1 VVAAAGASLLAGG
14 ALGAGGRHLAD
25 RSGSGEGA
33 VDGDDVHLNR
43 TYSLRGEH
51 QQGLLTP
58 AQDYMFTAA
67 FDVTASE
74 LDDLRELMSDWC
86 VAAEQMTAGELI
98 GGEPSISE
106 QAPPRD
112 TGEAWGYPPSSL
124 TLTFGVGPT
133 LFTDGDGRDRFGL
146 AKKATTIL
154 REGMPVF
161 GNETLQSQHSDG
173 DLVVQACA
181 DDAQVAMHAIRNLT
195 RIAFG
200 TAVLRWSQIGY
211 GRTSSTS
218 TTQET
223 PRNLFGFKDG
233 TANIK
238 AEEDAAELD
247 AHVWVLPEDEGGDW
261 LAGGSYMAVRKIRM
275 ALETW
280 DRESL
285 AQQQDVIGRDKRWGA
300 ALSVPAP
307 TQVADEFVAAD
318 YDAKV
323 EGAPA
328 IPLDSHIR
336 VVAPETNDGARM
348 LRRGYNYTEGND
360 SLGKINAGLF
370 FTNMTRQDALVEY
383 VQHVA
388 SGLFA
393 VLPGIGTGDTMIGQ
407 KLFG

>member
-238 AEEDAAELD
+238 A
-247 AHVWVLPEDEGGDW
+247 
-261 LAGGSYMAVRKIRM
+261 VRKIRM

-370 FTNMTRQDALVEY
+370 FVAFVRDPRAGFYPILTNMTRQDALVEY